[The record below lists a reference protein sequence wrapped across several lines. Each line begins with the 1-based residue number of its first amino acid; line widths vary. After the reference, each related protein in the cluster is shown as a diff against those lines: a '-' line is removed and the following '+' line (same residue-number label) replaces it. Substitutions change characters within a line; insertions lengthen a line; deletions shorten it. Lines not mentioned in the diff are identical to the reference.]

1 MKLASGKIILEN
13 LFSKSTRSMAYS
25 DMDNHSDVLS
35 KLKFISKIR
44 KGEKINVKYMFIQPD
59 NITTKISRTLYNV
72 DNRMNT
78 LNFIETTIRRGF
90 EIIIL
95 HSNSDRPYDIQLR
108 ENIITDLASAKS
120 GLINIKE
127 TYIDDV
133 MFRCKIDTFIQ
144 EIDAKLGDMLSV
156 SSVNALSNVTLN

>member
-1 MKLASGKIILEN
+1 MQFASGKIILEN
-13 LFSKSTRSMAYS
+13 LFSKSPRNIIPYA
-25 DMDNHSDVLS
+25 DRDNHSDVLS

-78 LNFIETTIRRGF
+78 LNFIENTIQRCF

-95 HSNSDRPYDIQLR
+95 HSNSDRQYDVQLR
-108 ENIITDLASAKS
+108 ENIILDLQQAKI
-120 GLINIKE
+120 GLLNIKE
-127 TYIDDV
+127 TYIDDI

-144 EIDAKLGDMLSV
+144 DIEAKLQDMLAVPSP
-156 SSVNALSNVTLN
+156 TD

>member
-1 MKLASGKIILEN
+1 MQFASGKIILEN
-13 LFSKSTRSMAYS
+13 LFSKSPRNTPYS
-25 DMDNHSDVLS
+25 DRENHSDVLS

-78 LNFIETTIRRGF
+78 LNFIENTIQRCF

-95 HSNSDRPYDIQLR
+95 HSNSERQYDVQLR
-108 ENIITDLASAKS
+108 ENIIIDLQEAKI
-120 GLINIKE
+120 GLLNIKE
-127 TYIDDV
+127 TYIDDI

-144 EIDAKLGDMLSV
+144 DIEAKLQDMLATT
-156 SSVNALSNVTLN
+156 SSTDQV

>member
-1 MKLASGKIILEN
+1 MKIASGKIILEN
-13 LFSKSTRSMAYS
+13 LFSKSPRNIPYA
-25 DMDNHSDVLS
+25 DRDNHSDVLS

-78 LNFIETTIRRGF
+78 LNFIENTIQRSF

-95 HSNSDRPYDIQLR
+95 HSNSDRQYDIQLR
-108 ENIITDLASAKS
+108 ENIISDLANAKT
-120 GLINIKE
+120 GLLNIKE
-127 TYIDDV
+127 TYIDDI

-144 EIDAKLGDMLSV
+144 EIEAKLGDMLV
-156 SSVNALSNVTLN
+156 SSTD